1 MGAVLSHRVV
11 DRLNGEMHMK
21 HLEQHLAMG
30 VFSKCY
36 LLLANRGTV
45 LYCPLLR
52 VTLSPAVLKGL
63 ANFETFRTKR
73 ELGTESIIGVFFFF
87 FFFKKVNFNCAGSLL
102 LRGLF
107 SSCGAPASHC
117 GGFSCCGAWVLG
129 LAVSDCGCQS
139 LEHRL
144 RSYGSWA

>member
-21 HLEQHLAMG
+21 HLEQHLAME

-73 ELGTESIIGVFFFF
+73 ELGTEIIIVFFFF
-87 FFFKKVNFNCAGSLL
+87 
-102 LRGLF
+102 LF
-107 SSCGAPASHC
+107 
-117 GGFSCCGAWVLG
+117 
-129 LAVSDCGCQS
+129 
-139 LEHRL
+139 
-144 RSYGSWA
+144 

>member
-1 MGAVLSHRVV
+1 MDFSTCKTGMGAVLSHRVV

-21 HLEQHLAMG
+21 HLEQHLAME

-73 ELGTESIIGVFFFF
+73 ELGTEIIIVFFFF
-87 FFFKKVNFNCAGSLL
+87 
-102 LRGLF
+102 LF
-107 SSCGAPASHC
+107 
-117 GGFSCCGAWVLG
+117 
-129 LAVSDCGCQS
+129 
-139 LEHRL
+139 
-144 RSYGSWA
+144 